1 MANPKIGTIKCPI
14 IGDVAEVRKDKNGKL
29 YYVGLAG
36 IISPKSAAGQARLKE
51 LATLDEE
58 KPITTDISE
67 TEPEHEPNATAKTW
81 VDELLGEWGPN
92 DD

>member
-1 MANPKIGTIKCPI
+1 MPNPRIGTIKCPI
-14 IGDVAEVRKDKNGKL
+14 IGDVAEVRKDKNHKL

-36 IISPKSAAGQARLKE
+36 IISPKSAVGQARLKE
-51 LATLDEE
+51 LTTFDE

-67 TEPEHEPNATAKTW
+67 TEPEHEPNATAKNW
-81 VDELLGEWGPN
+81 VDELLGGWGGS